1 MHLVEC
7 SKISYH
13 EKFHCPLIS
22 KWITSILEISL
33 STKDETHKRGDG
45 KMFMM
50 SFKLMANV
58 QNIDFSGP
66 TKKDL
71 SFLKVK
77 TYRQEFVEIEV
88 LFFFGGNNL

>member
-1 MHLVEC
+1 
-7 SKISYH
+7 
-13 EKFHCPLIS
+13 
-22 KWITSILEISL
+22 
-33 STKDETHKRGDG
+33 
-45 KMFMM
+45 MFMM

-58 QNIDFSGP
+58 QNIDFIGP
-66 TKKDL
+66 TNKDL